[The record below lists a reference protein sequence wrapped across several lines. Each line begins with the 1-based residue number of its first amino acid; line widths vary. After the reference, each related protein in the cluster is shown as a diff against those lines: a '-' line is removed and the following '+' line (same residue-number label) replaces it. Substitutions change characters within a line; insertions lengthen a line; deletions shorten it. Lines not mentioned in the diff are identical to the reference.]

1 MYDIMGFNI
10 EIDYETADK
19 IVLELLKDQYK
30 SLRKDLQNRTDDTEI
45 YGIFSSDKEED
56 IAEIEEHLKG
66 YEKVLSYNMEKEKF
80 EKLKNGT
87 DEV

>member
-1 MYDIMGFNI
+1 MGFNI

-30 SLRKDLQNRTDDTEI
+30 SLKLDLQKRIDGEEI
-45 YGIFSSDKEED
+45 CGIFLSDKEED

-66 YEKVLSYNMEKEKF
+66 YEKVLSYNMVEEEF
-80 EKLKNGT
+80 EELKNGT

>member
-1 MYDIMGFNI
+1 MGFNI

-19 IVLELLKDQYK
+19 IVLELLKNQYQ
-30 SLRKDLQNRTDDTEI
+30 SLKLNLQKRIDGEEI
-45 YGIFSSDKEED
+45 CGIFLSDKEED

-66 YEKVLSYNMEKEKF
+66 YEKVLSYNMVEEEF
-80 EKLKNGT
+80 EELKNGT

>member
-1 MYDIMGFNI
+1 MGFNI

-19 IVLELLKDQYK
+19 IVLELLKDQYQ
-30 SLRKDLQNRTDDTEI
+30 SLKLDLQKRIDGEEVF
-45 YGIFSSDKEED
+45 GIFSSDKEED

-66 YEKVLSYNMEKEKF
+66 YEKVLSYNMEKKEF
-80 EKLKNGT
+80 EELKNGT

>member
-1 MYDIMGFNI
+1 
-10 EIDYETADK
+10 
-19 IVLELLKDQYK
+19 
-30 SLRKDLQNRTDDTEI
+30 LRKDLQNRTDDTEI

-56 IAEIEEHLKG
+56 IVEIEEHLKG
-66 YEKVLSYNMEKEKF
+66 YEKVLRYNMVEEEF